1 MIYFQ
6 ELKNSFLE
14 IFAFFETSP
23 KLFLLLLIFL
33 ILIFFMGFLFA
44 FLIVKTSVH
53 SDRKKDRKDAINR
66 SRAVLSGQMLEQVAP
81 FLPDFPCN
89 PADVRFVGKPID
101 FVAFPGAVDNKPIS
115 EILFIEVKSGNSVL
129 SEREKEIKSL
139 KLSSWLKI
147 LNKKGTQ
154 TSSFFFAIDRLAILC
169 YFKNKEGYMEEKYIE
184 MHIDDMKSAKNG
196 WQSWQSTAK
205 RLLRKIQNTEE
216 TKSNRWELKSLEM
229 SYTFFI
235 KKIGEIISIYSKLI
249 NLAENCDLEEDY
261 FLKTIKSV
269 QRINKE
275 LKQEYNKK
283 SFIELNNKHVHGI
296 KEAEVITS
304 I

>member
-14 IFAFFETSP
+14 IFAFFETFP

-81 FLPDFPCN
+81 FLPNFPCN

-129 SEREKEIKSL
+129 SEREKEIKNAV
-139 KLSSWLKI
+139 
-147 LNKKGTQ
+147 LNGKV
-154 TSSFFFAIDRLAILC
+154 R
-169 YFKNKEGYMEEKYIE
+169 Y
-184 MHIDDMKSAKNG
+184 
-196 WQSWQSTAK
+196 
-205 RLLRKIQNTEE
+205 
-216 TKSNRWELKSLEM
+216 
-229 SYTFFI
+229 
-235 KKIGEIISIYSKLI
+235 
-249 NLAENCDLEEDY
+249 
-261 FLKTIKSV
+261 V
-269 QRINKE
+269 
-275 LKQEYNKK
+275 EYR
-283 SFIELNNKHVHGI
+283 V
-296 KEAEVITS
+296 
-304 I
+304 

>member
-1 MIYFQ
+1 MIYFKD
-6 ELKNSFLE
+6 LKNSFLE

-81 FLPDFPCN
+81 FLPGFPCN

-129 SEREKEIKSL
+129 SEREKEIKNAVL
-139 KLSSWLKI
+139 KGKV
-147 LNKKGTQ
+147 
-154 TSSFFFAIDRLAILC
+154 R
-169 YFKNKEGYMEEKYIE
+169 Y
-184 MHIDDMKSAKNG
+184 
-196 WQSWQSTAK
+196 
-205 RLLRKIQNTEE
+205 
-216 TKSNRWELKSLEM
+216 
-229 SYTFFI
+229 
-235 KKIGEIISIYSKLI
+235 
-249 NLAENCDLEEDY
+249 
-261 FLKTIKSV
+261 V
-269 QRINKE
+269 
-275 LKQEYNKK
+275 EYR
-283 SFIELNNKHVHGI
+283 V
-296 KEAEVITS
+296 
-304 I
+304 

>member
-1 MIYFQ
+1 MIYFK

-66 SRAVLSGQMLEQVAP
+66 SRAVLSGQMLEQVSP
-81 FLPDFPCN
+81 FLPNFPCN

-129 SEREKEIKSL
+129 SEREKEIKNAVL
-139 KLSSWLKI
+139 KGKV
-147 LNKKGTQ
+147 
-154 TSSFFFAIDRLAILC
+154 R
-169 YFKNKEGYMEEKYIE
+169 Y
-184 MHIDDMKSAKNG
+184 
-196 WQSWQSTAK
+196 
-205 RLLRKIQNTEE
+205 
-216 TKSNRWELKSLEM
+216 
-229 SYTFFI
+229 
-235 KKIGEIISIYSKLI
+235 
-249 NLAENCDLEEDY
+249 
-261 FLKTIKSV
+261 V
-269 QRINKE
+269 
-275 LKQEYNKK
+275 EYR
-283 SFIELNNKHVHGI
+283 V
-296 KEAEVITS
+296 
-304 I
+304 

>member
-81 FLPDFPCN
+81 FLPGFPCN

-129 SEREKEIKSL
+129 SEREKEIKNAVL
-139 KLSSWLKI
+139 KGKV
-147 LNKKGTQ
+147 
-154 TSSFFFAIDRLAILC
+154 R
-169 YFKNKEGYMEEKYIE
+169 Y
-184 MHIDDMKSAKNG
+184 
-196 WQSWQSTAK
+196 
-205 RLLRKIQNTEE
+205 
-216 TKSNRWELKSLEM
+216 
-229 SYTFFI
+229 
-235 KKIGEIISIYSKLI
+235 
-249 NLAENCDLEEDY
+249 
-261 FLKTIKSV
+261 V
-269 QRINKE
+269 
-275 LKQEYNKK
+275 EYR
-283 SFIELNNKHVHGI
+283 V
-296 KEAEVITS
+296 
-304 I
+304 

>member
-23 KLFLLLLIFL
+23 KFFLLLLIFF

-53 SDRKKDRKDAINR
+53 SDRKKDRKDAVNR

-81 FLPDFPCN
+81 FLPNFPCN

-129 SEREKEIKSL
+129 SEREKEIKNAVL
-139 KLSSWLKI
+139 KGKV
-147 LNKKGTQ
+147 
-154 TSSFFFAIDRLAILC
+154 R
-169 YFKNKEGYMEEKYIE
+169 Y
-184 MHIDDMKSAKNG
+184 
-196 WQSWQSTAK
+196 
-205 RLLRKIQNTEE
+205 
-216 TKSNRWELKSLEM
+216 
-229 SYTFFI
+229 
-235 KKIGEIISIYSKLI
+235 
-249 NLAENCDLEEDY
+249 
-261 FLKTIKSV
+261 V
-269 QRINKE
+269 
-275 LKQEYNKK
+275 EYR
-283 SFIELNNKHVHGI
+283 V
-296 KEAEVITS
+296 
-304 I
+304 

>member
-44 FLIVKTSVH
+44 FLIVKTFVH

-129 SEREKEIKSL
+129 SEREKEIKNAVL
-139 KLSSWLKI
+139 KGKV
-147 LNKKGTQ
+147 
-154 TSSFFFAIDRLAILC
+154 R
-169 YFKNKEGYMEEKYIE
+169 Y
-184 MHIDDMKSAKNG
+184 
-196 WQSWQSTAK
+196 
-205 RLLRKIQNTEE
+205 
-216 TKSNRWELKSLEM
+216 
-229 SYTFFI
+229 
-235 KKIGEIISIYSKLI
+235 
-249 NLAENCDLEEDY
+249 
-261 FLKTIKSV
+261 V
-269 QRINKE
+269 
-275 LKQEYNKK
+275 EYRV
-283 SFIELNNKHVHGI
+283 E
-296 KEAEVITS
+296 
-304 I
+304 

>member
-129 SEREKEIKSL
+129 SEREKEIKNAVL
-139 KLSSWLKI
+139 MGKV
-147 LNKKGTQ
+147 
-154 TSSFFFAIDRLAILC
+154 R
-169 YFKNKEGYMEEKYIE
+169 Y
-184 MHIDDMKSAKNG
+184 
-196 WQSWQSTAK
+196 
-205 RLLRKIQNTEE
+205 
-216 TKSNRWELKSLEM
+216 
-229 SYTFFI
+229 
-235 KKIGEIISIYSKLI
+235 
-249 NLAENCDLEEDY
+249 
-261 FLKTIKSV
+261 V
-269 QRINKE
+269 
-275 LKQEYNKK
+275 EYR
-283 SFIELNNKHVHGI
+283 V
-296 KEAEVITS
+296 
-304 I
+304 

>member
-14 IFAFFETSP
+14 IFAFFESSP

-33 ILIFFMGFLFA
+33 MLIFFMGFLFA

-129 SEREKEIKSL
+129 SEREKEIKNAVL
-139 KLSSWLKI
+139 KGKV
-147 LNKKGTQ
+147 
-154 TSSFFFAIDRLAILC
+154 R
-169 YFKNKEGYMEEKYIE
+169 Y
-184 MHIDDMKSAKNG
+184 
-196 WQSWQSTAK
+196 
-205 RLLRKIQNTEE
+205 
-216 TKSNRWELKSLEM
+216 
-229 SYTFFI
+229 
-235 KKIGEIISIYSKLI
+235 
-249 NLAENCDLEEDY
+249 
-261 FLKTIKSV
+261 V
-269 QRINKE
+269 
-275 LKQEYNKK
+275 EYR
-283 SFIELNNKHVHGI
+283 V
-296 KEAEVITS
+296 
-304 I
+304 

>member
-1 MIYFQ
+1 MIYFK

-53 SDRKKDRKDAINR
+53 SDRKKDRKDAVNR

-81 FLPDFPCN
+81 FLPNFPCN

-129 SEREKEIKSL
+129 SEREKEIKNAVL
-139 KLSSWLKI
+139 KGKV
-147 LNKKGTQ
+147 
-154 TSSFFFAIDRLAILC
+154 R
-169 YFKNKEGYMEEKYIE
+169 Y
-184 MHIDDMKSAKNG
+184 
-196 WQSWQSTAK
+196 
-205 RLLRKIQNTEE
+205 
-216 TKSNRWELKSLEM
+216 
-229 SYTFFI
+229 
-235 KKIGEIISIYSKLI
+235 
-249 NLAENCDLEEDY
+249 
-261 FLKTIKSV
+261 V
-269 QRINKE
+269 
-275 LKQEYNKK
+275 EYR
-283 SFIELNNKHVHGI
+283 V
-296 KEAEVITS
+296 
-304 I
+304 

>member
-129 SEREKEIKSL
+129 SEREKEIK
-139 KLSSWLKI
+139 
-147 LNKKGTQ
+147 NAVQKGKV
-154 TSSFFFAIDRLAILC
+154 R
-169 YFKNKEGYMEEKYIE
+169 
-184 MHIDDMKSAKNG
+184 
-196 WQSWQSTAK
+196 
-205 RLLRKIQNTEE
+205 
-216 TKSNRWELKSLEM
+216 
-229 SYTFFI
+229 
-235 KKIGEIISIYSKLI
+235 
-249 NLAENCDLEEDY
+249 
-261 FLKTIKSV
+261 SV
-269 QRINKE
+269 
-275 LKQEYNKK
+275 EYR
-283 SFIELNNKHVHGI
+283 V
-296 KEAEVITS
+296 
-304 I
+304 

>member
-6 ELKNSFLE
+6 ELKNSFFE

-129 SEREKEIKSL
+129 SEREKEIKNAVL
-139 KLSSWLKI
+139 KGKV
-147 LNKKGTQ
+147 
-154 TSSFFFAIDRLAILC
+154 R
-169 YFKNKEGYMEEKYIE
+169 Y
-184 MHIDDMKSAKNG
+184 
-196 WQSWQSTAK
+196 
-205 RLLRKIQNTEE
+205 
-216 TKSNRWELKSLEM
+216 
-229 SYTFFI
+229 
-235 KKIGEIISIYSKLI
+235 
-249 NLAENCDLEEDY
+249 
-261 FLKTIKSV
+261 V
-269 QRINKE
+269 
-275 LKQEYNKK
+275 EYR
-283 SFIELNNKHVHGI
+283 V
-296 KEAEVITS
+296 
-304 I
+304 

>member
-1 MIYFQ
+1 MIYFK

-129 SEREKEIKSL
+129 SEREKEIKNAVL
-139 KLSSWLKI
+139 KGKV
-147 LNKKGTQ
+147 
-154 TSSFFFAIDRLAILC
+154 R
-169 YFKNKEGYMEEKYIE
+169 Y
-184 MHIDDMKSAKNG
+184 
-196 WQSWQSTAK
+196 
-205 RLLRKIQNTEE
+205 
-216 TKSNRWELKSLEM
+216 
-229 SYTFFI
+229 
-235 KKIGEIISIYSKLI
+235 
-249 NLAENCDLEEDY
+249 
-261 FLKTIKSV
+261 V
-269 QRINKE
+269 
-275 LKQEYNKK
+275 EYRV
-283 SFIELNNKHVHGI
+283 E
-296 KEAEVITS
+296 
-304 I
+304 

>member
-1 MIYFQ
+1 MIYFK

-81 FLPDFPCN
+81 FLPNFPCN

-129 SEREKEIKSL
+129 SEREKEIKNAVL
-139 KLSSWLKI
+139 KGKV
-147 LNKKGTQ
+147 
-154 TSSFFFAIDRLAILC
+154 R
-169 YFKNKEGYMEEKYIE
+169 Y
-184 MHIDDMKSAKNG
+184 
-196 WQSWQSTAK
+196 
-205 RLLRKIQNTEE
+205 
-216 TKSNRWELKSLEM
+216 
-229 SYTFFI
+229 
-235 KKIGEIISIYSKLI
+235 
-249 NLAENCDLEEDY
+249 
-261 FLKTIKSV
+261 V
-269 QRINKE
+269 
-275 LKQEYNKK
+275 EYRV
-283 SFIELNNKHVHGI
+283 E
-296 KEAEVITS
+296 
-304 I
+304 

>member
-1 MIYFQ
+1 MIYFK

-81 FLPDFPCN
+81 FLPNFPCN

-129 SEREKEIKSL
+129 SEREKEIKNAVL
-139 KLSSWLKI
+139 KGKV
-147 LNKKGTQ
+147 
-154 TSSFFFAIDRLAILC
+154 R
-169 YFKNKEGYMEEKYIE
+169 Y
-184 MHIDDMKSAKNG
+184 
-196 WQSWQSTAK
+196 
-205 RLLRKIQNTEE
+205 
-216 TKSNRWELKSLEM
+216 
-229 SYTFFI
+229 
-235 KKIGEIISIYSKLI
+235 
-249 NLAENCDLEEDY
+249 
-261 FLKTIKSV
+261 V
-269 QRINKE
+269 
-275 LKQEYNKK
+275 EYR
-283 SFIELNNKHVHGI
+283 V
-296 KEAEVITS
+296 
-304 I
+304 

>member
-6 ELKNSFLE
+6 ELKNSFFE

-23 KLFLLLLIFL
+23 KLFLLLLIFF

-129 SEREKEIKSL
+129 SEREKEIKNAVL
-139 KLSSWLKI
+139 KGKV
-147 LNKKGTQ
+147 
-154 TSSFFFAIDRLAILC
+154 R
-169 YFKNKEGYMEEKYIE
+169 Y
-184 MHIDDMKSAKNG
+184 
-196 WQSWQSTAK
+196 
-205 RLLRKIQNTEE
+205 
-216 TKSNRWELKSLEM
+216 
-229 SYTFFI
+229 
-235 KKIGEIISIYSKLI
+235 
-249 NLAENCDLEEDY
+249 
-261 FLKTIKSV
+261 V
-269 QRINKE
+269 
-275 LKQEYNKK
+275 EYR
-283 SFIELNNKHVHGI
+283 V
-296 KEAEVITS
+296 
-304 I
+304 

>member
-66 SRAVLSGQMLEQVAP
+66 SRAVLSGQMLEQVSP
-81 FLPDFPCN
+81 FLPNFPCN

-129 SEREKEIKSL
+129 SEREKEIK
-139 KLSSWLKI
+139 
-147 LNKKGTQ
+147 NAVQKGKV
-154 TSSFFFAIDRLAILC
+154 R
-169 YFKNKEGYMEEKYIE
+169 Y
-184 MHIDDMKSAKNG
+184 
-196 WQSWQSTAK
+196 
-205 RLLRKIQNTEE
+205 
-216 TKSNRWELKSLEM
+216 
-229 SYTFFI
+229 
-235 KKIGEIISIYSKLI
+235 
-249 NLAENCDLEEDY
+249 
-261 FLKTIKSV
+261 V
-269 QRINKE
+269 
-275 LKQEYNKK
+275 EYRV
-283 SFIELNNKHVHGI
+283 E
-296 KEAEVITS
+296 
-304 I
+304 

>member
-44 FLIVKTSVH
+44 FLVVKTSVH

-129 SEREKEIKSL
+129 SEREKEIK
-139 KLSSWLKI
+139 
-147 LNKKGTQ
+147 NAVQKGKV
-154 TSSFFFAIDRLAILC
+154 R
-169 YFKNKEGYMEEKYIE
+169 Y
-184 MHIDDMKSAKNG
+184 
-196 WQSWQSTAK
+196 
-205 RLLRKIQNTEE
+205 
-216 TKSNRWELKSLEM
+216 
-229 SYTFFI
+229 
-235 KKIGEIISIYSKLI
+235 
-249 NLAENCDLEEDY
+249 
-261 FLKTIKSV
+261 V
-269 QRINKE
+269 
-275 LKQEYNKK
+275 EYRV
-283 SFIELNNKHVHGI
+283 E
-296 KEAEVITS
+296 
-304 I
+304 

>member
-33 ILIFFMGFLFA
+33 FLIFFMGFLFA

-81 FLPDFPCN
+81 FLPNFPCN

-129 SEREKEIKSL
+129 SEREKEIKNAVL
-139 KLSSWLKI
+139 KGKV
-147 LNKKGTQ
+147 
-154 TSSFFFAIDRLAILC
+154 R
-169 YFKNKEGYMEEKYIE
+169 Y
-184 MHIDDMKSAKNG
+184 
-196 WQSWQSTAK
+196 
-205 RLLRKIQNTEE
+205 
-216 TKSNRWELKSLEM
+216 
-229 SYTFFI
+229 
-235 KKIGEIISIYSKLI
+235 
-249 NLAENCDLEEDY
+249 
-261 FLKTIKSV
+261 V
-269 QRINKE
+269 
-275 LKQEYNKK
+275 EYR
-283 SFIELNNKHVHGI
+283 V
-296 KEAEVITS
+296 
-304 I
+304 

>member
-129 SEREKEIKSL
+129 SEREKEIKNAVL
-139 KLSSWLKI
+139 KGKV
-147 LNKKGTQ
+147 
-154 TSSFFFAIDRLAILC
+154 R
-169 YFKNKEGYMEEKYIE
+169 Y
-184 MHIDDMKSAKNG
+184 
-196 WQSWQSTAK
+196 
-205 RLLRKIQNTEE
+205 
-216 TKSNRWELKSLEM
+216 
-229 SYTFFI
+229 
-235 KKIGEIISIYSKLI
+235 
-249 NLAENCDLEEDY
+249 
-261 FLKTIKSV
+261 V
-269 QRINKE
+269 
-275 LKQEYNKK
+275 EYK
-283 SFIELNNKHVHGI
+283 V
-296 KEAEVITS
+296 
-304 I
+304 

>member
-81 FLPDFPCN
+81 FLPNFPCN

-115 EILFIEVKSGNSVL
+115 EVLFIEVKSGNSVL
-129 SEREKEIKSL
+129 SEREKEIKNAVL
-139 KLSSWLKI
+139 KGKV
-147 LNKKGTQ
+147 
-154 TSSFFFAIDRLAILC
+154 R
-169 YFKNKEGYMEEKYIE
+169 Y
-184 MHIDDMKSAKNG
+184 
-196 WQSWQSTAK
+196 
-205 RLLRKIQNTEE
+205 
-216 TKSNRWELKSLEM
+216 
-229 SYTFFI
+229 
-235 KKIGEIISIYSKLI
+235 
-249 NLAENCDLEEDY
+249 
-261 FLKTIKSV
+261 V
-269 QRINKE
+269 
-275 LKQEYNKK
+275 EYR
-283 SFIELNNKHVHGI
+283 V
-296 KEAEVITS
+296 
-304 I
+304 

>member
-129 SEREKEIKSL
+129 SEREKEIKNAVL
-139 KLSSWLKI
+139 KGKV
-147 LNKKGTQ
+147 
-154 TSSFFFAIDRLAILC
+154 R
-169 YFKNKEGYMEEKYIE
+169 Y
-184 MHIDDMKSAKNG
+184 
-196 WQSWQSTAK
+196 
-205 RLLRKIQNTEE
+205 
-216 TKSNRWELKSLEM
+216 
-229 SYTFFI
+229 
-235 KKIGEIISIYSKLI
+235 
-249 NLAENCDLEEDY
+249 
-261 FLKTIKSV
+261 V
-269 QRINKE
+269 
-275 LKQEYNKK
+275 EYRV
-283 SFIELNNKHVHGI
+283 E
-296 KEAEVITS
+296 
-304 I
+304 

>member
-6 ELKNSFLE
+6 ELKNSFFE

-23 KLFLLLLIFL
+23 KLCLLLLIFL

-129 SEREKEIKSL
+129 SEREKEIK
-139 KLSSWLKI
+139 
-147 LNKKGTQ
+147 NAVQKGKV
-154 TSSFFFAIDRLAILC
+154 R
-169 YFKNKEGYMEEKYIE
+169 Y
-184 MHIDDMKSAKNG
+184 
-196 WQSWQSTAK
+196 
-205 RLLRKIQNTEE
+205 
-216 TKSNRWELKSLEM
+216 
-229 SYTFFI
+229 
-235 KKIGEIISIYSKLI
+235 
-249 NLAENCDLEEDY
+249 
-261 FLKTIKSV
+261 V
-269 QRINKE
+269 
-275 LKQEYNKK
+275 EYRV
-283 SFIELNNKHVHGI
+283 E
-296 KEAEVITS
+296 
-304 I
+304 

>member
-81 FLPDFPCN
+81 FLPNFPCN

-129 SEREKEIKSL
+129 SEREKEIKNAVL
-139 KLSSWLKI
+139 KGKV
-147 LNKKGTQ
+147 
-154 TSSFFFAIDRLAILC
+154 R
-169 YFKNKEGYMEEKYIE
+169 Y
-184 MHIDDMKSAKNG
+184 
-196 WQSWQSTAK
+196 
-205 RLLRKIQNTEE
+205 
-216 TKSNRWELKSLEM
+216 
-229 SYTFFI
+229 
-235 KKIGEIISIYSKLI
+235 
-249 NLAENCDLEEDY
+249 
-261 FLKTIKSV
+261 V
-269 QRINKE
+269 
-275 LKQEYNKK
+275 EYR
-283 SFIELNNKHVHGI
+283 V
-296 KEAEVITS
+296 
-304 I
+304 

>member
-6 ELKNSFLE
+6 ELKNSFFE

-81 FLPDFPCN
+81 FLPNFPCN

-129 SEREKEIKSL
+129 SEREKEIKNAVL
-139 KLSSWLKI
+139 KGKV
-147 LNKKGTQ
+147 
-154 TSSFFFAIDRLAILC
+154 R
-169 YFKNKEGYMEEKYIE
+169 Y
-184 MHIDDMKSAKNG
+184 
-196 WQSWQSTAK
+196 
-205 RLLRKIQNTEE
+205 
-216 TKSNRWELKSLEM
+216 
-229 SYTFFI
+229 
-235 KKIGEIISIYSKLI
+235 
-249 NLAENCDLEEDY
+249 
-261 FLKTIKSV
+261 V
-269 QRINKE
+269 
-275 LKQEYNKK
+275 EYR
-283 SFIELNNKHVHGI
+283 
-296 KEAEVITS
+296 A
-304 I
+304 

>member
-1 MIYFQ
+1 MIHFK

-129 SEREKEIKSL
+129 SEREKEIK
-139 KLSSWLKI
+139 
-147 LNKKGTQ
+147 NAVQKGKV
-154 TSSFFFAIDRLAILC
+154 R
-169 YFKNKEGYMEEKYIE
+169 Y
-184 MHIDDMKSAKNG
+184 
-196 WQSWQSTAK
+196 
-205 RLLRKIQNTEE
+205 
-216 TKSNRWELKSLEM
+216 
-229 SYTFFI
+229 
-235 KKIGEIISIYSKLI
+235 
-249 NLAENCDLEEDY
+249 
-261 FLKTIKSV
+261 V
-269 QRINKE
+269 
-275 LKQEYNKK
+275 EYRV
-283 SFIELNNKHVHGI
+283 E
-296 KEAEVITS
+296 
-304 I
+304 

>member
-6 ELKNSFLE
+6 ELKNS
-14 IFAFFETSP
+14 FFETSP

-81 FLPDFPCN
+81 FLPNFPCN

-129 SEREKEIKSL
+129 SEREKEIKNAVL
-139 KLSSWLKI
+139 KGKV
-147 LNKKGTQ
+147 
-154 TSSFFFAIDRLAILC
+154 R
-169 YFKNKEGYMEEKYIE
+169 Y
-184 MHIDDMKSAKNG
+184 
-196 WQSWQSTAK
+196 
-205 RLLRKIQNTEE
+205 
-216 TKSNRWELKSLEM
+216 
-229 SYTFFI
+229 
-235 KKIGEIISIYSKLI
+235 
-249 NLAENCDLEEDY
+249 
-261 FLKTIKSV
+261 V
-269 QRINKE
+269 
-275 LKQEYNKK
+275 EYR
-283 SFIELNNKHVHGI
+283 V
-296 KEAEVITS
+296 
-304 I
+304 